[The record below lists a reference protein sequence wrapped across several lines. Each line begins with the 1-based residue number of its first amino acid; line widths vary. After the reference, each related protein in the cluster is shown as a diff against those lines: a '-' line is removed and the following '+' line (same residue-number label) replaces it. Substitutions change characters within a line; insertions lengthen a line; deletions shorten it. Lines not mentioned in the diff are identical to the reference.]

1 MYNQNDLHKLS
12 ALFQAFGFG
21 FCPGLAFGSNPV
33 SDIHRKNLENLNQ
46 ETVQLGNREITSVDF
61 TDNAVLLAALGRY
74 FNSSPGWGGGSQPA
88 LGNKPHTLKNLRLHH
103 QVCSGAAGCKN
114 NPKRWPKRLANFPK
128 CFGSSRFTFFCPRF
142 LTYSRLASSLK
153 SRIYH

>member
-74 FNSSPGWGGGSQPA
+74 FNSSPGWGVGVGWGIAARVGKQA
-88 LGNKPHTLKNLRLHH
+88 AHLEKP
-103 QVCSGAAGCKN
+103 
-114 NPKRWPKRLANFPK
+114 
-128 CFGSSRFTFFCPRF
+128 
-142 LTYSRLASSLK
+142 ASSSSSL
-153 SRIYH
+153 